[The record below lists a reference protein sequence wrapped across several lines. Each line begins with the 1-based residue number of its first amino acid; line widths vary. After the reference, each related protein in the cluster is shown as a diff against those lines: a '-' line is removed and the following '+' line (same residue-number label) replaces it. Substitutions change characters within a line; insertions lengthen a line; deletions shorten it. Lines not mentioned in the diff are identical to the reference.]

1 AVVAVYIVGVIAC
14 AREKRLEQAALL
26 GLCLVPVVFAPAN
39 YYIHFIFLLPILGA
53 EAVWLILLGL
63 CAGQYFTTW
72 LNDLTL
78 HFYLASVLLMVALLA
93 ILVTML
99 GRSGWLRAWWA
110 TPARVEPAPIVS
122 SASPAPSATTACD
135 PQASPS
141 P

>member
-1 AVVAVYIVGVIAC
+1 M
-14 AREKRLEQAALL
+14 
-26 GLCLVPVVFAPAN
+26 
-39 YYIHFIFLLPILGA
+39 LGA
-53 EAVWLILLGL
+53 ESVWLILLGL
-63 CAGQYFTTW
+63 CAVQYFTTW

-99 GRSGWLRAWWA
+99 RRSEWLRAWWA
-110 TPARVEPAPIVS
+110 TPARVAPARTVS
-122 SASPAPSATTACD
+122 SSSPAASATTACD